1 MSGECG
7 GIRKTTK
14 KRVGKKF
21 NPKKMKRSL
30 INLITFFLVF
40 ALVLSCNE
48 QDETLN
54 SKGTTSS
61 GTVSGSQNR
70 NSNSARTA
78 EAMFNG
84 LEGDALNLTT
94 AKKWTANY
102 RGTLESPDEIL
113 AHYFGFEIIQ
123 QILKQPSC
131 VGIRIYYAIDDTGEK
146 KLILIGVD
154 SNGENLL
161 PVAGGRLSE
170 EGNVVADFS
179 FPCPTYCPQNGL

>member
-1 MSGECG
+1 
-7 GIRKTTK
+7 
-14 KRVGKKF
+14 
-21 NPKKMKRSL
+21 MKRSL
-30 INLITFFLVF
+30 ISLITFFLVF

-84 LEGDALNLTT
+84 SEGDPIDLET
-94 AKKWTANY
+94 AKRWAANY
-102 RGTLESPDEIL
+102 RATLKNPDDVQ

-123 QILKQPSC
+123 QILTQSGC
-131 VGIRIYYAIDDTGEK
+131 VGMRIYYAIDENGEK
-146 KLILIGVD
+146 KLLLVGVD
-154 SNGENLL
+154 SKGENLL
-161 PVAGGRLSE
+161 PLEGGKTTD
-170 EGNVVADFS
+170 GGGTIADFS
-179 FPCPTYCPQNGL
+179 FPCPSTCPGTGL